1 MTTQRHDAA
10 HQQSLLQRSFDE
22 PAGDSPALSVVAPCY
37 NESESLPELHRRVSQ
52 VCRDQVG
59 DSYELVLINDGSADG
74 TWSSIRSLAETDPH
88 IVGVNLSRNYGH
100 QLALSAGLSICRG
113 RRILIIDSDLQDP
126 PELLP
131 QMMTLMDQ
139 GADVVYGQRENR
151 LGETWFKRASAA
163 LFYRLLKRL
172 VDIEIPLDAG
182 DFRLMSR
189 RALDVLNAMPE
200 QHRFIRGMVSWIGL
214 DQRPVVYRRDK
225 RFAGETK
232 YPLRRMLKF
241 AVDAI
246 TGFSIQPLRAAVHL
260 GVLLGL
266 GSLALLLITLYGWL
280 AGETV
285 TGWTS
290 LMTVILLLGSV
301 QLLVLGVIGEY
312 LGRLYLES
320 KHRPLFV
327 IDRVVRSEADAQS
340 TSAPAAA
347 SSPALREMSR

>member
-214 DQRPVVYRRDK
+214 DQRPLPYQRQE
-225 RFAGETK
+225 RFAGETG
-232 YPLRRMLKF
+232 YPLRKMIRF
-241 AVDAI
+241 ALDAI
-246 TGFSIQPLRAAVHL
+246 TGFSIQPLRIATHF
-260 GVLLGL
+260 GVMFGL
-266 GSLALLLITLYGWL
+266 GGFVMLMVALYGWL
-280 AGETV
+280 TGRAIE
-285 TGWTS
+285 GWTS

-301 QLLVLGVIGEY
+301 QLLVIGVLGEY
-312 LGRLYLES
+312 VGRLYTES
-320 KHRPLFV
+320 KRRPLYV
-327 IDRVVRSEADAQS
+327 IAEIAVGKRRAEAAGDAKV
-340 TSAPAAA
+340 A
-347 SSPALREMSR
+347 